1 MWRGRLFGGV
11 ERASKHKTIEKCD
24 LRMQPVEKRYFY
36 SCKTSSFVLFS
47 TTYIHAKKKRCF
59 KSNRILWVGPAL
71 AGSALPGQA
80 DRAKPD
86 PWYVQV
92 TGRSLTESARIFNV
106 TRRRPTQ
113 VREIVVPE
121 DVCPAW
127 LLLCAG
133 APPISSSKVRG
144 HNVLVSRP

>member
-59 KSNRILWVGPAL
+59 KSNQPYFVGGTSSRGQCL
-71 AGSALPGQA
+71 ARPSRPRQA
-80 DRAKPD
+80 RPVVCSGHGAKPD
-86 PWYVQV
+86 RVRQNFQCHPPSPDP
-92 TGRSLTESARIFNV
+92 GPRNCSS
-106 TRRRPTQ
+106 RRRLPGLAPPL
-113 VREIVVPE
+113 R
-121 DVCPAW
+121 W
-127 LLLCAG
+127 GSSYLLLE
-133 APPISSSKVRG
+133 S
-144 HNVLVSRP
+144 SRPQRAR